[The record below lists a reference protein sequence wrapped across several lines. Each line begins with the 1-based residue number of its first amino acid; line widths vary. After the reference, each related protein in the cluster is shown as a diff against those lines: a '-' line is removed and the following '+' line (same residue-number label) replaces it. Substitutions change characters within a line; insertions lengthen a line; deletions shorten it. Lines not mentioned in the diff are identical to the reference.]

1 MNARREAFC
10 RAYAR
15 CGVGAQAAREAGYA
29 AKSAHVTAAELL
41 ANTDVREYVD
51 ELKAERQAAEDRI
64 FQEAQEAIKT
74 ASGIAVAALVRITQ
88 DKESPASAQVQA
100 ARALLELG
108 GMGQGQG
115 GPQLIQ
121 IVGGLPALPV

>member
-15 CGVGAQAAREAGYA
+15 CGVGAQAAREAGYSIR
-29 AKSAHVTAAELL
+29 SAHVTAAELL
-41 ANTDVREYVD
+41 ANADVREYV
-51 ELKAERQAAEDRI
+51 EKLKAERQDAEDQI
-64 FQEAQEAIKT
+64 IKESQEAMK
-74 ASGIAVAALVRITQ
+74 ASAGIAVAALVEIT
-88 DKESPASAQVQA
+88 KNGEAPASARVQA
-100 ARALLELG
+100 ARAILELAG
-108 GMGQGQG
+108 FGKDNE

>member
-41 ANTDVREYVD
+41 ANTTIREYVD
-51 ELKAERQAAEDRI
+51 ELKAERRAAEDRI

-74 ASGIAVAALVRITQ
+74 ASGIAVAALIRITQ
-88 DKESPASAQVQA
+88 DEEAPANAQVQA

-108 GMGQGQG
+108 GMGQSQA

-121 IVGGLPALPV
+121 IVGGLPALPT